1 MQEHCKC
8 SISLQHVADGRLL
21 CDSSH
26 PNWVVFTSIVI
37 GSKISGVTSTELVS
51 SIQRWTATKPTVT
64 TKGVQLEIL
73 SNCSVFLASGS
84 TPSCVP
90 VNSTPTEPIP
100 SKTEETVPVTTSGIP
115 AIVDTEQQSGSGNTV
130 MFISVA
136 GAGVVLLII
145 IVVIIIN
152 IVVCKKRNK
161 QNNVPAISTLKS
173 VS

>member
-1 MQEHCKC
+1 MATCPTGQKIDQ
-8 SISLQHVADGRLL
+8 SIIDCGLL
-21 CDSSH
+21 FKS
-26 PNWVVFTSIVI
+26 
-37 GSKISGVTSTELVS
+37 
-51 SIQRWTATKPTVT
+51 
-64 TKGVQLEIL
+64 QLEIL

-136 GAGVVLLII
+136 GAG
-145 IVVIIIN
+145 
-152 IVVCKKRNK
+152 C
-161 QNNVPAISTLKS
+161 VPWTWSLHHSKAYLPEMIPGSLKGCA
-173 VS
+173 